1 MIQRGNSWYVRIR
14 RGKGGKAQLQFILP
28 KDVPAVKTV
37 FEGVAA
43 DQKVF
48 SREEMANK
56 INLHAMRAAHGKDC
70 YHHYASIIE
79 NYPGVAEKLRTE
91 LLRRWDKGHERMKSS
106 NPKAWESQRKNFIRD
121 MDDRPYLLRGENLR
135 KAEALDLPTAYN
147 RLALMCVSVFHLSHW
162 RLDVTA
168 VNYMVQ

>member
-1 MIQRGNSWYVRIR
+1 MYRKSYMWGATRCTGTWR
-14 RGKGGKAQLQFILP
+14 KARSNRSAL
-28 KDVPAVKTV
+28 V
-37 FEGVAA
+37 
-43 DQKVF
+43 
-48 SREEMANK
+48 
-56 INLHAMRAAHGKDC
+56 INN
-70 YHHYASIIE
+70 HHYASIIE

>member
-1 MIQRGNSWYVRIR
+1 
-14 RGKGGKAQLQFILP
+14 
-28 KDVPAVKTV
+28 
-37 FEGVAA
+37 
-43 DQKVF
+43 
-48 SREEMANK
+48 
-56 INLHAMRAAHGKDC
+56 MRAAHGKDC

-91 LLRRWDKGHERMKSS
+91 LLRRWDKGHERLKSS
-106 NPKAWESQRKNFIRD
+106 NPKAWESQRKSFISD
-121 MDDRPYLLRGENLR
+121 
-135 KAEALDLPTAYN
+135 AEALDLPTAYN